1 MVVRFSPDHCQRI
14 IAVRLASVL
23 LLCTLV
29 AAPLAAQIPQSE
41 YAARRDSLA
50 AAMPD
55 GVLLALAGPEP
66 AEDFLSFYPRPM
78 FFYLTGVTEPDAAL
92 VIAKHA
98 GAVATTIFVQP
109 RDPGREAWTGTRL
122 GASGMTRV
130 TGLAARTLDQLRP
143 ALDSLLELGGTLSV
157 LGDIDGASYQTRD
170 DQLVASLEHAHPN
183 ITTTDA
189 SGIVDRLR
197 MHHSTAELALERK
210 AIDITVRAE
219 RDAIATIRPGVN
231 EFEIQALIEYTFRR
245 NGADRPSFS
254 TIVGSGPNSTALHYN
269 ADDRFMRA
277 GDVVVMDIGA
287 SYRGYA
293 ADVTRTVP
301 VSGTF
306 TPEQRAIYQVVR
318 NAQHA
323 AEEVARV
330 GVSQAA
336 LDEAAN
342 RALTDGLT
350 RLGLIDSANAVYD
363 PGSGGCRRRI
373 VHGCAQLS
381 LYYIHALGHGIG
393 LEVHDPT
400 SRVVAPGTAFT
411 IEPGLYVRPTMLDEL
426 PDTPTNR
433 ALIARL
439 RPVVKR
445 YANIGI
451 RIEDDYFVT
460 PSGVEWISRAPRE
473 ADEIE
478 QMMRTRAAAPA
489 PRDSTIV
496 DWYRQTE
503 PPPR

>member
-1 MVVRFSPDHCQRI
+1 MRRLS
-14 IAVRLASVL
+14 IA
-23 LLCTLV
+23 LLCSLA

-92 VIAKHA
+92 VISKRN
-98 GAVATTIFVQP
+98 GSVTTTIFVQP

-122 GASGMTRV
+122 GADGTTRV
-130 TGLAARTLDQLRP
+130 TGIPARTLDGLRP
-143 ALDSLLELGGTLSV
+143 ALDSLLRAGGTLSV
-157 LGDIDGASYQTRD
+157 LGDIGGESYTTRD
-170 DQLVASLEHAHPN
+170 DQFVASLEHTHPGLT
-183 ITTTDA
+183 ITDA
-189 SGIVDRLR
+189 SAIVDRLR
-197 MHHSTAELALERK
+197 MRHSAAELALERK

-219 RDAIATIRPGVN
+219 HDAIATIRPGVN

-306 TPEQRAIYQVVR
+306 TPEQRAVYEVVR
-318 NAQHA
+318 KAQRA
-323 AEEVARV
+323 AEEVAHV
-330 GVSQAA
+330 GVPQAV

-342 RALTDGLT
+342 RALAAGLT

-363 PGSGGCRRRI
+363 PGSAGCRRMIAR
-373 VHGCAQLS
+373 GCAQLS
-381 LYYIHALGHGIG
+381 LYYIHSLGHGIG

-400 SRVVAPGTAFT
+400 ARALSPGSAFT
-411 IEPGLYVRPTMLDEL
+411 IEPGIYVRSTMLDEL
-426 PDTPTNR
+426 PDTPVNR

-439 RPVVKR
+439 RPIVKR
-445 YANIGI
+445 YADIGI

-489 PRDSTIV
+489 PRDSAIV
-496 DWYRQTE
+496 EWYRQTE
-503 PPPR
+503 PASR

>member
-1 MVVRFSPDHCQRI
+1 MRRAF
-14 IAVRLASVL
+14 VL
-23 LLCTLV
+23 LVSALV

-50 AAMPD
+50 AAMRD
-55 GVLLALAGPEP
+55 GVLLALGGQEP
-66 AEDFLSFYPRPM
+66 AEDFLSFYPRPA
-78 FFYLTGVTEPDAAL
+78 FFYLTGVIEPDAAL

-98 GAVATTIFVQP
+98 GAVSTTIFVQP

-122 GASGMTRV
+122 GAEGMTRV
-130 TGLAARTLDQLRP
+130 TGIPARTVDQLRP
-143 ALDSLLELGGTLSV
+143 ALDSLLRAGGTLSV
-157 LGDIDGASYQTRD
+157 LGDIGGETYKTRD
-170 DQLVASLEHAHPN
+170 DQLVASLEDAHPN
-183 ITTTDA
+183 ITITNA
-189 SGIVDRLR
+189 SAIVDRLR
-197 MHHSTAELALERK
+197 MRHSTAELALERK
-210 AIDITVRAE
+210 AIDITTRAE
-219 RDAIATIRPGVN
+219 REAIATIRPGLN

-306 TPEQRAIYQVVR
+306 TPEQRAVYQVVR
-318 NAQHA
+318 EAQRA
-323 AEEVARV
+323 AEEAAHV

-342 RALTDGLT
+342 HALTAGLV

-363 PGSGGCRRRI
+363 PGSAGCRRRI
-373 VHGCAQLS
+373 ARGCSQLS

-400 SRVVAPGTAFT
+400 SRVVAPGNAFT
-411 IEPGLYVRPTMLDEL
+411 IEPGLYVRATMLDEL
-426 PDTPTNR
+426 PDTPANR

-439 RPVVKR
+439 RPVVTR

-478 QMMRTRAAAPA
+478 RMMQARAAAPA
-489 PRDSTIV
+489 PRDSAVV
-496 DWYRQTE
+496 DWYRRTE
-503 PPPR
+503 PAPR